1 MEKELNDEDR
11 DRIRAIDYNFSV
23 DGLITQGVAYRN
35 FNYQPSP
42 SENIE
47 SNLVFVGIV
56 ALDNPFIDG
65 IEQRMFNF
73 IENGINPILFTEDN
87 RIVAVNLGKRAN
99 LISDIGGVISGVEMS
114 TVSEEEFKSIV
125 SKTRIYSRVTPSI
138 KS

>member
-1 MEKELNDEDR
+1 
-11 DRIRAIDYNFSV
+11 
-23 DGLITQGVAYRN
+23 
-35 FNYQPSP
+35 
-42 SENIE
+42 
-47 SNLVFVGIV
+47 
-56 ALDNPFIDG
+56 
-65 IEQRMFNF
+65 MFNF

-138 KS
+138 KSKVIGMYIRDNYNVVVSGETLGDLPVLSMAKVGISKGNAPEIVKNTSDIFIKEDYLGKLK